1 MRKSRFSEEQIIGI
15 LREQEAGRPTAEVC
29 RRHGVSGATF
39 YKWKSKFGGMDVSDA
54 KRLKAL
60 EDENAKLKKLLAETM
75 LDNAILKD
83 INSRRVVTP
92 AAKWQVVAH
101 ACTTHE
107 VSERREC
114 QAIGV
119 DRSTVRYRSLRPD
132 DGAVRLRIRELAQVR
147 RRFGYRRLHFL
158 LKREGLAMNQKRF
171 RRLYRE
177 EGLQVRKRGGRKR
190 ALGLRAPLALP
201 SRPNERWSLDFVSD
215 TFTDG
220 RRFRA
225 LAVGDDCTREC
236 LALVADT
243 SLSGARVARELDA
256 LIAIRGKPT
265 TCVSDNGTELT
276 SMAILAWSKGAGL
289 DWHYIQPG
297 KPQQNAFVESFNGR
311 LRDECLNETAFS
323 SLAEARAVLA
333 AWRDDYNRVRPH
345 SALANR
351 TPEEFCNHHL
361 ALAATTGYGQ
371 NTNPGLSL

>member
-1 MRKSRFSEEQIIGI
+1 MVT
-15 LREQEAGRPTAEVC
+15 PV
-29 RRHGVSGATF
+29 
-39 YKWKSKFGGMDVSDA
+39 A
-54 KRLKAL
+54 KRQA
-60 EDENAKLKKLLAETM
+60 
-75 LDNAILKD
+75 
-83 INSRRVVTP
+83 
-92 AAKWQVVAH
+92 VAH
-101 ACTTHE
+101 ACQVHE
-107 VSERREC
+107 VSERRAC
-114 QAIGV
+114 QALGA
-119 DRSTVRYRSLRPD
+119 DRSTVRYRSLRLD
-132 DGAVRLRIRELAQVR
+132 DGAVRLRIRELAQAR

-220 RRFRA
+220 RRFRV
-225 LAVGDDCTREC
+225 LAVVDDCTREC
-236 LALVADT
+236 LALVGDT

-256 LIAIRGKPT
+256 IIAARGKPM
-265 TCVSDNGTELT
+265 TCVSDNGTEFT
-276 SMAILAWSKGAGL
+276 SMAILAWSQGAGVA
-289 DWHYIQPG
+289 WHYIQPG

-345 SALANR
+345 SALANQ
-351 TPEEFCNHHL
+351 TPEEFHNHHL
-361 ALAATTGYGQ
+361 ALAVTNNTSQ
-371 NTNPGLSL
+371 NFSPGLSL